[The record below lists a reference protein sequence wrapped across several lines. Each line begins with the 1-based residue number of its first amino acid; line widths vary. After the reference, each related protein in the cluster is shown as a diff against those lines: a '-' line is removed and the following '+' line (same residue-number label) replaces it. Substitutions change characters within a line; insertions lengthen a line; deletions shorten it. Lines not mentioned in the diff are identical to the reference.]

1 MKYRIK
7 IQGGLGNQIFQ
18 WAQGVF
24 LENLGA
30 KICYDTS
37 FYDSYN
43 GSNIIPNRNFELE
56 KILTEPISK
65 SPDLDCILIEGYWQT
80 DNNVELI
87 KNTILKKIKPCKTKT
102 KKDSCSIHVR
112 RGDYLKLKHIYHN
125 LDKTYY
131 IKCLET
137 INPSGPIYIFSDDID
152 WCKKNLSI
160 TEAVY
165 PEGNNTLEDFDLM
178 RSCNHN
184 IISNSTFSWWA
195 ALLNPN
201 EDKKI
206 IQPNLW
212 FNNQS
217 QGKLLNSNWQ
227 TI

>member
-1 MKYRIK
+1 MPRNH
-7 IQGGLGNQIFQ
+7 QPV
-18 WAQGVF
+18 W
-24 LENLGA
+24 
-30 KICYDTS
+30 
-37 FYDSYN
+37 SY
-43 GSNIIPNRNFELE
+43 L
-56 KILTEPISK
+56 
-65 SPDLDCILIEGYWQT
+65 
-80 DNNVELI
+80 
-87 KNTILKKIKPCKTKT
+87 
-102 KKDSCSIHVR
+102 
-112 RGDYLKLKHIYHN
+112 
-125 LDKTYY
+125 
-131 IKCLET
+131 
-137 INPSGPIYIFSDDID
+137 FSDDID

>member
-102 KKDSCSIHVR
+102 KK
-112 RGDYLKLKHIYHN
+112 
-125 LDKTYY
+125 
-131 IKCLET
+131 
-137 INPSGPIYIFSDDID
+137 
-152 WCKKNLSI
+152 
-160 TEAVY
+160 
-165 PEGNNTLEDFDLM
+165 TLAQFMFVEE
-178 RSCNHN
+178 
-184 IISNSTFSWWA
+184 II
-195 ALLNPN
+195 
-201 EDKKI
+201 
-206 IQPNLW
+206 
-212 FNNQS
+212 
-217 QGKLLNSNWQ
+217 
-227 TI
+227 